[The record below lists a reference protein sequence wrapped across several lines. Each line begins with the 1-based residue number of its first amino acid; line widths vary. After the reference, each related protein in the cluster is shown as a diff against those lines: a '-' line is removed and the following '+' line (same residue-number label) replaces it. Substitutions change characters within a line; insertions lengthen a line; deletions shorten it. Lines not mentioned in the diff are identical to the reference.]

1 MNQQK
6 VFFQLHIEYEVE
18 AQEKKHLAE

>member
-1 MNQQK
+1 MNKQK
-6 VFFQLHIEYEVE
+6 VFFQLHIRYEVD